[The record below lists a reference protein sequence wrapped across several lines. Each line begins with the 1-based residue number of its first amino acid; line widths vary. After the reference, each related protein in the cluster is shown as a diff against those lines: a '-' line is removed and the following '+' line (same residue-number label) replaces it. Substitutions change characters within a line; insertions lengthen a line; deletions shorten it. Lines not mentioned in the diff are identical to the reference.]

1 MQRSRAPSQRPSDS
15 GASRCTQRSSKAT
28 NRPSDRHST
37 IGSPKIVTAAGQ
49 RDFTFVFRQNEGKLI
64 GTVKSPDGVAAI
76 SNGYINAK
84 TITFTENA
92 TVQGRR
98 AVFDY
103 TGELVSDTE
112 IRFKREAGAATP
124 TVEFV
129 ATRVGKP

>member
-1 MQRSRAPSQRPSDS
+1 MNRSIRLIVSFVALLAFSAEAADVS
-15 GASRCTQRSSKAT
+15 GSWSA
-28 NRPSDRHST
+28 
-37 IGSPKIVTAAGQ
+37 KIVTAAGQ
-49 RDFTFVFRQNEGKLI
+49 RDYTFVFRQNEGRLI

-92 TVQGRR
+92 TVQCRR

-112 IRFKREAGAATP
+112 IRFKREAGAASP

-129 ATRVGKP
+129 ATRVGKL

>member
-1 MQRSRAPSQRPSDS
+1 MNRSIRLIVSFVALLAFSAEAADVS
-15 GASRCTQRSSKAT
+15 GNWSA
-28 NRPSDRHST
+28 
-37 IGSPKIVTAAGQ
+37 KIVTATGQ
-49 RDFTFVFRQNEGKLI
+49 RDYTFVFRQNEGKLI
-64 GTVKSPDGVAAI
+64 GTIKSPDGVATI

-84 TITFTENA
+84 TITFTENV
-92 TVQGRR
+92 TTQGRR

-112 IRFKREAGAATP
+112 IRFKREAGAASP

>member
-1 MQRSRAPSQRPSDS
+1 MNLSIRLIVSFVALLAFSAEAADVS
-15 GASRCTQRSSKAT
+15 GNWNA
-28 NRPSDRHST
+28 
-37 IGSPKIVTAAGQ
+37 KIVTAAGQ
-49 RDFTFVFRQNEGKLI
+49 RDYTFVFRQNEGRLI

-84 TITFTENA
+84 TITFTENV